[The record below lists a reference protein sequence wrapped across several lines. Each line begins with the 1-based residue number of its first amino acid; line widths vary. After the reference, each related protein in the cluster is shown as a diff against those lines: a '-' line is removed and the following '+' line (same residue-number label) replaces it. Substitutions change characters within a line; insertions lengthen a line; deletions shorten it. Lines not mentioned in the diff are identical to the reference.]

1 MSLPLLR
8 SVPEELCVNA
18 GALLA
23 SHGHPDEAFLALAL
37 QHLGLFTVA
46 ILIEFSCFIFYLYL
60 KKSLGLG
67 GGGSL
72 KYFVKKKKK
81 KQFLNKYVIK
91 CEM

>member
-18 GALLA
+18 GALFD

-46 ILIEFSCFIFYLYL
+46 ILIEFSCFIFNLY
-60 KKSLGLG
+60 KKKHLGLG
-67 GGGSL
+67 GGGGTL
-72 KYFVKKKKK
+72 KYFVKKKPVLE
-81 KQFLNKYVIK
+81 QVCNK
-91 CEM
+91 M